1 MTTKAVNA
9 EHLIETLSELQ
20 SLVFSINES
29 KGFHD
34 DRPKPLRIGSTL
46 TGQKERQNAL
56 ANWQGNKLLLIV
68 SEVAEAQDEIRKG
81 RPADETYYPEPQLPN
96 SLVAEIG
103 VEKARELIA
112 ADQEGKLRKPEG
124 VPSEIADVVIRC
136 FDFAATEGFNLGQII
151 AEKLAYNN
159 TRPFMHG
166 KKF

>member
-1 MTTKAVNA
+1 MTSKTVNA
-9 EHLIETLSELQ
+9 ENLIEALSELQ
-20 SLVFSINES
+20 ALVFSINES

-34 DRPKPLRIGSTL
+34 DRPKPMRIGSSVAA
-46 TGQKERQNAL
+46 QKERQAAL
-56 ANWQGNKLLLIV
+56 ANWQGNKLMLIV
-68 SEVAEAQDEIRKG
+68 SEVAEAQDEIRNG
-81 RPADETYYPEPQLPN
+81 RAADETYYPEPALPS
-96 SLVAEIG
+96 SLVAEVG
-103 VEKARELIA
+103 VAKARELIT